1 MTQSAPDAANLIGAR
16 GVWSFKMIL
25 VELGVNSS
33 MEEYATP
40 FVWRVSDAVQA
51 REHQSEPIV
60 W

>member
-1 MTQSAPDAANLIGAR
+1 MHLTPLTSSEPGAF
-16 GVWSFKMIL
+16 GVFKMIL

-40 FVWRVSDAVQA
+40 FVWRVLDAVQA
-51 REHQSEPIV
+51 GEHQSEPIV

>member
-1 MTQSAPDAANLIGAR
+1 
-16 GVWSFKMIL
+16 MIL

-40 FVWRVSDAVQA
+40 LAWRVSDAVQTG
-51 REHQSEPIV
+51 EHQSEPIF